1 MEIANL
7 KQIFK
12 KEIKTNRRLKK
23 ENKNII
29 DVFLSNI
36 KKPKRELPKI
46 PVVPA
51 LLDKLPD
58 SINNMMFFIMLVIK
72 VSCQQ

>member
-1 MEIANL
+1 MEIADL
-7 KQIFK
+7 KQIFQ
-12 KEIKTNRRLKK
+12 KEIKTNRRQKK

-36 KKPKRELPKI
+36 KKPKKELPKI

-58 SINNMMFFIMLVIK
+58 SINNMIFSLR
-72 VSCQQ
+72 

>member
-7 KQIFK
+7 KQIFENEIKANRIQK
-12 KEIKTNRRLKK
+12 KEN
-23 ENKNII
+23 NKNII
-29 DVFLSNI
+29 DIFLSNI

-51 LLDKLPD
+51 LLDKLPN
-58 SINNMMFFIMLVIK
+58 SINNMIFFSL
-72 VSCQQ
+72 CWL